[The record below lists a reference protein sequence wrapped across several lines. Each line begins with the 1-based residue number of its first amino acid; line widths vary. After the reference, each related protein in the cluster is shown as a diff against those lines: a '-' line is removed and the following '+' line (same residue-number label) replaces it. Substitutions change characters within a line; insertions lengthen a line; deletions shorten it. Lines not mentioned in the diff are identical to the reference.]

1 MMHNL
6 VGTNPKKHVPLRG
19 AERPPSSI
27 FDNKVAQSFEEGEI
41 NNDQQHHHVLRVQAV
56 ITKQQ
61 NNKENK
67 MLYQQQHEAKPQI
80 DRSSYITKYASMK
93 EMELE
98 YLSQKNRARA
108 EQEMKLKA
116 KGPKDFSDREL
127 SPNVINIQTI
137 TGQFGNGAMMQSPD
151 SPQAQ
156 VMFSLQDQSLMPS
169 PSRMRKSMEQQSPSP
184 QRRLY

>member
-1 MMHNL
+1 MHNL
-6 VGTNPKKHVPLRG
+6 VGNNNNTKKQVPLRG
-19 AERPPSSI
+19 GERPPSSI

-41 NNDQQHHHVLRVQAV
+41 NENNHHVLRVQAV

-61 NNKENK
+61 NKENNK
-67 MLYQQQHEAKPQI
+67 MYQPPYPEQPQI

-137 TGQFGNGAMMQSPD
+137 TG
-151 SPQAQ
+151 
-156 VMFSLQDQSLMPS
+156 
-169 PSRMRKSMEQQSPSP
+169 
-184 QRRLY
+184 